1 LRAFFVAIQFIWR
14 LMGFFFRQARQYFFQ
29 NLGINALTLGTIT
42 FAFLILGLFGTM
54 AHNARGLMEEWGGR
68 IRITAYL
75 AESVTAERANRL
87 RDQIGG
93 LEEVQAVSFR
103 SKEEALKTLEGKLS
117 GQTGLLKG
125 LSRNPLPAS
134 LEIQLKPPF
143 RDKSGVDRLAAKL
156 KGNTEIADLQYGAEW
171 IERFSAFIV
180 LLQVLGA
187 GGSALLLLATF
198 LIVANTIRLNIFSR
212 REEIEIMRAVGATSF
227 FIRAPFY
234 LEGVFQGLAGAGLA
248 WGLLFVLFQLFL
260 IQVYDPLKVL
270 FGNFPLQFL
279 PWEYSAGFI
288 LGGVLLGVLGTR
300 VSVGRYAKV

>member
-1 LRAFFVAIQFIWR
+1 
-14 LMGFFFRQARQYFFQ
+14 MGFFFRQARQNLSQ
-29 NLGINALTLGTIT
+29 NLGINVLTLGTIT
-42 FAFLILGLFGTM
+42 FAFLICGLFVTV
-54 AHNARGLMEEWGGR
+54 AHNARALMEEWGGR

-75 AESVTAERANRL
+75 VETVTAEGASRV
-87 RDQIGG
+87 RDQIGA
-93 LEEVQAVSFR
+93 LEEVQAVNLR

-117 GQTGLLKG
+117 GRIGLLKG
-125 LSRNPLPAS
+125 LPRNPLPAS

-143 RDKSGVDRLAAKL
+143 RDKAGVDRLAAKL
-156 KGNTEIADLQYGAEW
+156 KGIAEISDLQYGAEW
-171 IERFSAFIV
+171 IERFSAFIL
-180 LLQVLGA
+180 LLQILGA

-212 REEIEIMRAVGATSF
+212 REEIEILRAVGATSL

-234 LEGVFQGLAGAGLA
+234 LEGIFQGMVGAGLA
-248 WGLLFVLFQLFL
+248 WGLLFVLFQFFL

-270 FGNFPLQFL
+270 FGNFSLEFL

>member
-1 LRAFFVAIQFIWR
+1 
-14 LMGFFFRQARQYFFQ
+14 MGFFFRQARQNLVQ

-42 FAFLILGLFGTM
+42 FAFLIFGIFGIV
-54 AHNARGLMEEWGGR
+54 AHNARALMEEWGDR

-75 AESVTAERANRL
+75 AESVTADGARRL

-103 SKEEALKTLEGKLS
+103 SKEEALKALEGKLPAR
-117 GQTGLLKG
+117 TGLLKG
-125 LSRNPLPAS
+125 LPRNPLPAS

-143 RDKSGVDRLAAKL
+143 RDKAGIDRLAAKL
-156 KGNTEIADLQYGAEW
+156 KGVSEIADLQYGAEW
-171 IERFSAFIV
+171 IERFSAFLA

-187 GGSALLLLATF
+187 GGSVLLLLTAF
-198 LIVANTIRLNIFSR
+198 LIVAHTMRLNIFSR
-212 REEIEIMRAVGATSF
+212 REEIEIMRAVGATSL

-234 LEGVFQGLAGAGLA
+234 LKGIFQGLAGAGLA

-260 IQVYDPLKVL
+260 IRVYDPLKIL
-270 FGNFPLQFL
+270 LGNFSLQFL

-288 LGGVLLGVLGTR
+288 LGGILLGILGTQ

>member
-1 LRAFFVAIQFIWR
+1 
-14 LMGFFFRQARQYFFQ
+14 MGFFFRQARQNLVQ

-42 FAFLILGLFGTM
+42 FAFLIFGIFGIV
-54 AHNARGLMEEWGGR
+54 AHNARALMEEWGDR

-75 AESVTAERANRL
+75 AESVTADGARRL

-103 SKEEALKTLEGKLS
+103 SKEEALKALEGKLPAR
-117 GQTGLLKG
+117 TGLLKG
-125 LSRNPLPAS
+125 LPRNPLPAS

-143 RDKSGVDRLAAKL
+143 RDKAGIDRLAAKL
-156 KGNTEIADLQYGAEW
+156 KGVSEIADLQYGAEW
-171 IERFSAFIV
+171 IERFSAFLA

-187 GGSALLLLATF
+187 GGSVLLLLTAF
-198 LIVANTIRLNIFSR
+198 LIVAHTMRLNIFSR
-212 REEIEIMRAVGATSF
+212 REEIEIMRAVGATSL

-234 LEGVFQGLAGAGLA
+234 LEGIFQGLAGAGLA

-260 IQVYDPLKVL
+260 IRVYDPLKIL
-270 FGNFPLQFL
+270 LGNFSLQFL

-288 LGGVLLGVLGTR
+288 LGGILLGILGTQ

>member
-1 LRAFFVAIQFIWR
+1 
-14 LMGFFFRQARQYFFQ
+14 MGFFFRQARQNLVQ

-42 FAFLILGLFGTM
+42 FAFLIFGIFGIV
-54 AHNARGLMEEWGGR
+54 AHNARALMEEWGDR

-75 AESVTAERANRL
+75 AESVTADGARRL

-103 SKEEALKTLEGKLS
+103 SKEEALKALEGKLPAR
-117 GQTGLLKG
+117 TGLLKG
-125 LSRNPLPAS
+125 LPRNPLPAS

-143 RDKSGVDRLAAKL
+143 RDKAGIDRLAAKL
-156 KGNTEIADLQYGAEW
+156 KGVSEIADLQYGAEW
-171 IERFSAFIV
+171 IERFSAFLA

-187 GGSALLLLATF
+187 GGSVLLLLTAF
-198 LIVANTIRLNIFSR
+198 LIVAHTMRLNIFSR
-212 REEIEIMRAVGATSF
+212 REEIEIMRAVGANSL

-234 LEGVFQGLAGAGLA
+234 LEGIFQGLAGAGLA

-260 IQVYDPLKVL
+260 IRVYDPLKIL
-270 FGNFPLQFL
+270 LGNFSLQFL

-288 LGGVLLGVLGTR
+288 LGGILLGILGTQ